1 MYTAAL
7 GALWTFRIARKGE
20 SSKTSNNGP
29 SKGTN
34 AANKEAIVLKHVMDL
49 HLALLKL
56 ATAQLDP
63 ATLPT
68 TGTAPNG
75 TTLPN
80 PAPAEKITAVLR
92 RILQSLRV
100 ASHWVTASA
109 DYLSRSTKPDKAPA
123 ALMRSMGE
131 FWYSY
136 AEFSTALNAAFGGDS
151 AEMAA
156 LSNVVLEEDVEL
168 EGFTPLKGSL
178 KRHHLD
184 PGEKAGTVFLNQV
197 HPNDEYLLR
206 IRDILEDAEG
216 LVKSEVLITL
226 NI

>member
-1 MYTAAL
+1 
-7 GALWTFRIARKGE
+7 
-20 SSKTSNNGP
+20 
-29 SKGTN
+29 
-34 AANKEAIVLKHVMDL
+34 MDL

-100 ASHWVTASA
+100 ASRWVTASTE
-109 DYLSRSTKPDKAPA
+109 YLYRSANPDKTPA
-123 ALMRSMGE
+123 ALIRTMGE
-131 FWYSY
+131 FWSSY
-136 AEFSTALNAAFGGDS
+136 AMFTTALDAAFGGD
-151 AEMAA
+151 AGETAT
-156 LSNVVLEEDVEL
+156 LGTVLLEEDVEL

-178 KRHHLD
+178 KQVRAAGVD
-184 PGEKAGTVFLNQV
+184 NAGTVLLNQV

-206 IRDILEDAEG
+206 IRDILEDAEA
-216 LVKSEVLITL
+216 LVKSEVCMFY
-226 NI
+226 